1 LNHLA
6 EAYQILTQYY
16 NTPETNLKLLVNRY
30 LERHH
35 SQDAANTSRTVYG
48 VIRKEKILELVIAS
62 FSRTPLK
69 KIDLPTATLLKI
81 GIFLMLFSGGFP
93 DYAIVNE
100 VVSSAPKKSK
110 RFINGILRTVGRQ
123 KEKARAAMEAAKDP
137 AIRHSLHPGL
147 IHRIRQL
154 TGEGFQST
162 LDYLDSEPI
171 FHLKPNPKAISY
183 GDLLKEVK
191 AAEIAVKEIP
201 KFQSLEIKQPGKI
214 KDLVKTHKAYFQNT
228 ASQFI
233 SFLAGHY
240 AEEAVL
246 DCCAAPGSKTVT
258 LKHQKSDLQ
267 VVAAD
272 INHSRLRMLQPVIR
286 HNQLDDVSL
295 LAMNAR
301 SPALKNAFD
310 LIMVDAPCSSVG
322 TIRKNP
328 DLKLKTN
335 SAVIRRNA
343 EQQIEI
349 LDALLRQFP
358 GRRFLYSVC
367 SFTAPET
374 DEALDAISQKH
385 SIETID
391 IAPLAEHYGFE
402 FKRGRHGL
410 YLLPSPSL
418 NNDLFYIGLFSDGGG
433 CTRPAE
439 PTPEVS
445 PQQPPE

>member
-1 LNHLA
+1 MNHLA

-16 NTPETNLKLLVNRY
+16 KTPATNLKLLVNRY

-48 VIRKEKILELVIAS
+48 VIRKEKLLELVIAT

-81 GIFLMLFSGGFP
+81 GIFLMLFSEGFP

-100 VVSSAPKKSK
+100 TVSSAPKKSK

-123 KEKARAAMEAAKDP
+123 KDKASAAMDGAQDP

-147 IHRIRQL
+147 VDRIRQL
-154 TGEGFQST
+154 TGDRFQTT

-171 FHLKPNPKAISY
+171 FHLKPNPAAISY
-183 GDLLKEVK
+183 GDLLQEVK
-191 AAEIAVKEIP
+191 AADIAVKEIP

-214 KDLVKTHKAYFQNT
+214 KDLITTHKAYFQNT

-233 SFLAGHY
+233 SFLAAQY
-240 AEEAVL
+240 AESAVL

-258 LKHQKSDLQ
+258 LKRQKPELQ
-267 VVAAD
+267 VAAAD

-286 HNQLDDVSL
+286 HNQLGDVSL
-295 LAMNAR
+295 LAMNALF
-301 SPALKNAFD
+301 PALKNAFD

-328 DLKLKTN
+328 DLKLKTD

-343 EQQIEI
+343 GHQIEI

-358 GRRFLYSVC
+358 GRCFLYSVC

-374 DEALDAISQKH
+374 DDVLDAISQKH
-385 SIETID
+385 TIDTID
-391 IAPLAEHYGFE
+391 IAPLAKDFGFE
-402 FKRGRHGL
+402 FKRGRHGV

-418 NNDLFYIGLFSDGGG
+418 NNDLFYISLFSDGGG

-445 PQQPPE
+445 PQRPPE